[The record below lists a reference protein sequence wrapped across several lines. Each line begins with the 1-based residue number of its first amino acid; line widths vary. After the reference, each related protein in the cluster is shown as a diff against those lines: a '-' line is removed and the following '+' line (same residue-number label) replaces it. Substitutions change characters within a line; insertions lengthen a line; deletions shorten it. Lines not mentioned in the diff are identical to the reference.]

1 MNKKLFEKVKSLC
14 KDTGLSEKYLKAI
27 TEKLGGSI
35 EDDSTDEA
43 AMETTANLIADVAK
57 ESQGE
62 SSRWVDAFKKK
73 NPKRK
78 GSDADDD
85 DPDDDDDDDP
95 DDVDDDPAPKKG
107 GKKDPY
113 MKMLQKMQKQMDAQ
127 SKELETLRGERA
139 KGERTANIQKLMETH
154 KIPSYLRDTLAKS
167 IAEGDDAEETIKNFK
182 QGLITNGLETE
193 ESEGKKV
200 ASEKQ
205 VDEAADNL
213 LESITA
219 K

>member
-1 MNKKLFEKVKSLC
+1 MNKTLFEKVKSLC
-14 KDTGLSEKYLKAI
+14 KDTGLS
-27 TEKLGGSI
+27 
-35 EDDSTDEA
+35 D
-43 AMETTANLIADVAK
+43 DVAK

-78 GSDADDD
+78 DPKDDDPDDDPDDD
-85 DPDDDDDDDP
+85 DPDDDDDDP
-95 DDVDDDPAPKKG
+95 NSKK

-113 MKMLQKMQKQMDAQ
+113 MKLLKKMQKQMEDQAA
-127 SKELETLRGERA
+127 ELKTLKGEKA
-139 KGERTANIQKLMETH
+139 AGERTANIQKLMEDH
-154 KIPSYLRDTLAKS
+154 KIPKYLRDTLAKS

-193 ESEGKKV
+193 ETEGKKV

-205 VDEAADNL
+205 VDEAADSL
-213 LESITA
+213 LESITV

>member
-1 MNKKLFEKVKSLC
+1 MNKTLFEKVKSLC

-43 AMETTANLIADVAK
+43 AIETTANLVADVAK

-78 GSDADDD
+78 DPDDDDDSDDDSDDDD
-85 DPDDDDDDDP
+85 DPDDDP
-95 DDVDDDPAPKKG
+95 DAKKK
-107 GKKDPY
+107 GKKDPM
-113 MKMLQKMQKQMDAQ
+113 MKLLKKMQKQMEDQAA
-127 SKELETLRGERA
+127 ELKTLKGEKA
-139 KGERTANIQKLMETH
+139 AGERTANIQKLMEDH
-154 KIPSYLRDTLAKS
+154 KIPKYLRDTLAKS

-193 ESEGKKV
+193 EPEGKKV

-205 VDEAADNL
+205 VDDAADSL
-213 LESITA
+213 LESITV

>member
-1 MNKKLFEKVKSLC
+1 MNKQLFEKVKSLC

-43 AMETTANLIADVAK
+43 AIETTANLIADVAK

-78 GSDADDD
+78 GSDDDD

-167 IAEGDDAEETIKNFK
+167 IAEGDDAEESIKNFK

-193 ESEGKKV
+193 EPEGKKV

-205 VDEAADNL
+205 VDEAADSL
-213 LESITA
+213 LESITV

>member
-43 AMETTANLIADVAK
+43 AIETTANLVADVAK

-78 GSDADDD
+78 DSDDDDDSDDDSDDDD
-85 DPDDDDDDDP
+85 DPDDDP
-95 DDVDDDPAPKKG
+95 DAKKK
-107 GKKDPY
+107 GKKDPM
-113 MKMLQKMQKQMDAQ
+113 MKLLKKMQKQMEDQAA
-127 SKELETLRGERA
+127 ELKTLKGEKA
-139 KGERTANIQKLMETH
+139 AGERTANIQKLMEDH
-154 KIPSYLRDTLAKS
+154 KIPKYLRDTLAKS

-193 ESEGKKV
+193 EPEGKKV

-205 VDEAADNL
+205 VDEAADSL
-213 LESITA
+213 LESITV

>member
-1 MNKKLFEKVKSLC
+1 MNKKLLEKVKSLC

-43 AMETTANLIADVAK
+43 AIETTANLVADVAK

-73 NPKRK
+73 NPQRK
-78 GSDADDD
+78 DSDDDD
-85 DPDDDDDDDP
+85 DPDDDDDDP
-95 DDVDDDPAPKKG
+95 DDVDDDPAAKKG

-113 MKMLQKMQKQMDAQ
+113 MKMLKKMQKQMDDQ
-127 SKELETLRGERA
+127 RKELETLRGEKA
-139 KGERTANIQKLMETH
+139 KGERSANIQKLMETH

-167 IAEGDDAEETIKNFK
+167 IAEGDDPEESIKNFK

-193 ESEGKKV
+193 EPEGKKV

-205 VDEAADNL
+205 VDEAADSL
-213 LESITA
+213 LESITV

>member
-1 MNKKLFEKVKSLC
+1 MNKTLFEKVKSLC

-43 AMETTANLIADVAK
+43 AIETAANLVADVAK

-78 GSDADDD
+78 DPDDDD
-85 DPDDDDDDDP
+85 DPDDDSDDDDP
-95 DDVDDDPAPKKG
+95 DDDPDAKKK
-107 GKKDPY
+107 GKKDPM
-113 MKMLQKMQKQMDAQ
+113 MKLLKKMQKQMEDQAA
-127 SKELETLRGERA
+127 ELKTLKGEKA
-139 KGERTANIQKLMETH
+139 AGERTANIQKLMEDH
-154 KIPSYLRDTLAKS
+154 KIPKYLRDTLAKS

-193 ESEGKKV
+193 EPEGKKV

>member
-1 MNKKLFEKVKSLC
+1 MNKTLFEKVKSLC
-14 KDTGLSEKYLKAI
+14 KNTGLSEKYLKAI

-43 AMETTANLIADVAK
+43 AIETTANLVADVAK

-62 SSRWVDAFKKK
+62 STRWVDAFKKK

-78 GSDADDD
+78 DPNDDDSDD
-85 DPDDDDDDDP
+85 DPNDDDLDDDDDDP
-95 DDVDDDPAPKKG
+95 NPKK

-113 MKMLQKMQKQMDAQ
+113 MKLLKKMQKQMDDQA
-127 SKELETLRGERA
+127 KELETLRGEKA
-139 KGERTANIQKLMETH
+139 AGERTANIQKLMETH
-154 KIPSYLRDTLAKS
+154 KIPKYLRDTLAKS

-182 QGLITNGLETE
+182 QGLITSGLETE
-193 ESEGKKV
+193 ETEGKKV

-205 VDEAADNL
+205 VDEAADSL
-213 LESITA
+213 LESITV

>member
-1 MNKKLFEKVKSLC
+1 MNKKLFEKVESLC

-43 AMETTANLIADVAK
+43 AIETTANLVADVAK

-73 NPKRK
+73 NPNRK
-78 GSDADDD
+78 
-85 DPDDDDDDDP
+85 DPKDEDQDDDDDDDP
-95 DDVDDDPAPKKG
+95 DDDPDAKKK
-107 GKKDPY
+107 GKKDPM
-113 MKMLQKMQKQMDAQ
+113 MKLLKKMQKQMEDQAA
-127 SKELETLRGERA
+127 ELKTLKGEKA
-139 KGERTANIQKLMETH
+139 AGERTANIQKLMEDH
-154 KIPSYLRDTLAKS
+154 KIPKYLRDTLAKS

-193 ESEGKKV
+193 ETEGKKV

-205 VDEAADNL
+205 VDEAADSL
-213 LESITA
+213 LESITV

>member
-1 MNKKLFEKVKSLC
+1 MNKTLFDKVKSLC

-43 AMETTANLIADVAK
+43 AIETTANLVADVAK

-78 GSDADDD
+78 DPDDDDDSDDDSDDDD
-85 DPDDDDDDDP
+85 DPDDDP
-95 DDVDDDPAPKKG
+95 DAKKK
-107 GKKDPY
+107 GKKDPM
-113 MKMLQKMQKQMDAQ
+113 MKLLKKMQKQMEDQAA
-127 SKELETLRGERA
+127 ELKTLKGEKA
-139 KGERTANIQKLMETH
+139 AGERTANIQKLMEDH
-154 KIPSYLRDTLAKS
+154 KIPKYLRDTLAKS

-193 ESEGKKV
+193 EPEGKKV

-205 VDEAADNL
+205 VDEAADSL
-213 LESITA
+213 LESITV

>member
-43 AMETTANLIADVAK
+43 AIETAANLVADVAK

-78 GSDADDD
+78 DSDDDD
-85 DPDDDDDDDP
+85 DPDDDSDDDDDP
-95 DDVDDDPAPKKG
+95 DDDPDAKKK
-107 GKKDPY
+107 GKKDPM
-113 MKMLQKMQKQMDAQ
+113 MKLLKKMQKQMEDQAA
-127 SKELETLRGERA
+127 ELKTLKGEKA
-139 KGERTANIQKLMETH
+139 AGERTANIQKLMEDH
-154 KIPSYLRDTLAKS
+154 KIPKYLRDTLAKS

-193 ESEGKKV
+193 EPEGKKV

-205 VDEAADNL
+205 VDEAADSL
-213 LESITA
+213 LESITV

>member
-1 MNKKLFEKVKSLC
+1 MNKTLFEKVKSLC

-43 AMETTANLIADVAK
+43 AIETTANLVADVAK

-78 GSDADDD
+78 DPDND
-85 DPDDDDDDDP
+85 DPDDDSDDDDDDP
-95 DDVDDDPAPKKG
+95 DDDPDAKKK

-113 MKMLQKMQKQMDAQ
+113 MKLLKKMQKQMEDQAA
-127 SKELETLRGERA
+127 ELKTLKGEKA
-139 KGERTANIQKLMETH
+139 AGERTANIQKLMEDH
-154 KIPSYLRDTLAKS
+154 KIPKYLRDTLAKS

-193 ESEGKKV
+193 EPEGKKV

-205 VDEAADNL
+205 VDEAADSL
-213 LESITA
+213 LESITV

>member
-1 MNKKLFEKVKSLC
+1 MNKTLFEKVKSLC

-43 AMETTANLIADVAK
+43 AIETAANLVADVAK

-78 GSDADDD
+78 DSDDDDSDDDSDDDD
-85 DPDDDDDDDP
+85 DPDDDP
-95 DDVDDDPAPKKG
+95 DAKKK
-107 GKKDPY
+107 GKKDPM
-113 MKMLQKMQKQMDAQ
+113 MKLLKKMQKQMEDQAA
-127 SKELETLRGERA
+127 ELKTLKGEKA
-139 KGERTANIQKLMETH
+139 AGERTANIQKLMEDH
-154 KIPSYLRDTLAKS
+154 KIPKYLRDTLAKS

-193 ESEGKKV
+193 EPEGKKV

-205 VDEAADNL
+205 VDEAADSL
-213 LESITA
+213 LESITV

>member
-1 MNKKLFEKVKSLC
+1 MNKTLFEKVKSLC

-43 AMETTANLIADVAK
+43 AIETTANLVADVAK

-78 GSDADDD
+78 DPKDD

-95 DDVDDDPAPKKG
+95 DDDDDDPAAKKG

-113 MKMLQKMQKQMDAQ
+113 MKLLKKMQKHMEDQAA
-127 SKELETLRGERA
+127 ELKTLKGEKA
-139 KGERTANIQKLMETH
+139 AGERTANIQKLMEDH
-154 KIPSYLRDTLAKS
+154 KIPKYLRDTLAKS

-193 ESEGKKV
+193 EPEGKKV

-205 VDEAADNL
+205 VDEAADSL
-213 LESITA
+213 LESITV

>member
-43 AMETTANLIADVAK
+43 AIETTANLVADVAK

-73 NPKRK
+73 NPRRK
-78 GSDADDD
+78 DPNDDD
-85 DPDDDDDDDP
+85 DPDDDDPDDDDP
-95 DDVDDDPAPKKG
+95 DDDPNPKK
-107 GKKDPY
+107 KKDPIA
-113 MKMLQKMQKQMDAQ
+113 KLLKKMQKQMDDQAE
-127 SKELETLRGERA
+127 ELKTLRGEKA
-139 KGERTANIQKLMETH
+139 AGERTANIQKLMDDH
-154 KIPSYLRDTLAKS
+154 KIPTYLRDTLAKS

-193 ESEGKKV
+193 ETEGKKV

-213 LESITA
+213 LESITV

>member
-1 MNKKLFEKVKSLC
+1 MNKTLFEKVKSLC

-43 AMETTANLIADVAK
+43 AIETAANLVADVAK

-78 GSDADDD
+78 DPDDDD
-85 DPDDDDDDDP
+85 DPDDDSDDDDP
-95 DDVDDDPAPKKG
+95 DDDPDAKKK
-107 GKKDPY
+107 GKKDPM
-113 MKMLQKMQKQMDAQ
+113 MKLLKKMQKQMEDQAA
-127 SKELETLRGERA
+127 ELKTLKGEKA
-139 KGERTANIQKLMETH
+139 AGERTASIQKLMEDH
-154 KIPSYLRDTLAKS
+154 KIPKYLRDTLAKS

-193 ESEGKKV
+193 EPEGKKV

-205 VDEAADNL
+205 VDEAADSL
-213 LESITA
+213 LESITV

>member
-43 AMETTANLIADVAK
+43 AIETIANLVADVAK

-78 GSDADDD
+78 DPDDD
-85 DPDDDDDDDP
+85 DPDDDSDDDDDP
-95 DDVDDDPAPKKG
+95 DDDPDAKKN
-107 GKKDPY
+107 GKKDPM
-113 MKMLQKMQKQMDAQ
+113 MKLLKKMQKQMEDQAA
-127 SKELETLRGERA
+127 ELKTLKGEKA
-139 KGERTANIQKLMETH
+139 AGERTANIQKLMDDH
-154 KIPSYLRDTLAKS
+154 KIPTYLRDTLAKS

-193 ESEGKKV
+193 ETEGKKV

-213 LESITA
+213 LESITV

>member
-43 AMETTANLIADVAK
+43 AIETTANLVADVAK

-78 GSDADDD
+78 DPNDD
-85 DPDDDDDDDP
+85 DPDDDSDDDDDQDDDP
-95 DDVDDDPAPKKG
+95 DAKKK
-107 GKKDPY
+107 GKKDPM
-113 MKMLQKMQKQMDAQ
+113 MKLLKKMQKQMEDQAA
-127 SKELETLRGERA
+127 ELKTLKGEKA
-139 KGERTANIQKLMETH
+139 AGERTANIQKLMDDH
-154 KIPSYLRDTLAKS
+154 KIPTYLRDTLAKS

-193 ESEGKKV
+193 ETEGKKV

-213 LESITA
+213 LESITV

>member
-43 AMETTANLIADVAK
+43 AIETAANLVADVAK

-78 GSDADDD
+78 DPDDDD
-85 DPDDDDDDDP
+85 DPDDDSDDDDP
-95 DDVDDDPAPKKG
+95 DDDPDAKKK
-107 GKKDPY
+107 GKKDPM
-113 MKMLQKMQKQMDAQ
+113 MKLLKKMQKQMEDQAA
-127 SKELETLRGERA
+127 ELKTLKGEKA
-139 KGERTANIQKLMETH
+139 AGERTANIQKLMEDH
-154 KIPSYLRDTLAKS
+154 KIPKYLRDTLAKS

-193 ESEGKKV
+193 ETEGKKV

-213 LESITA
+213 LESITV

>member
-1 MNKKLFEKVKSLC
+1 MNKTLFEKVKSLC

-43 AMETTANLIADVAK
+43 AIETTANLVADVAK

-78 GSDADDD
+78 
-85 DPDDDDDDDP
+85 DPDDDDDDP
-95 DDVDDDPAPKKG
+95 DDDSDDDDDPDDDPDAKKK
-107 GKKDPY
+107 GKKDPM
-113 MKMLQKMQKQMDAQ
+113 MKLLKKMQKQMEDQAA
-127 SKELETLRGERA
+127 ELKTLKGEKA
-139 KGERTANIQKLMETH
+139 AGERTANIQKLMEDH
-154 KIPSYLRDTLAKS
+154 KIPKYLRDTLAKS

-193 ESEGKKV
+193 ETEGKKV

-205 VDEAADNL
+205 VDEAADSL
-213 LESITA
+213 LESITV

>member
-1 MNKKLFEKVKSLC
+1 MNKTLFEKVKSLC

-43 AMETTANLIADVAK
+43 AIETTANLVADVAK

-78 GSDADDD
+78 DPDDDDDSDDDSDDDD
-85 DPDDDDDDDP
+85 DPDDDP
-95 DDVDDDPAPKKG
+95 DAKKK
-107 GKKDPY
+107 GKKDPM
-113 MKMLQKMQKQMDAQ
+113 MKLLEKMQKQMEDQAA
-127 SKELETLRGERA
+127 ELKTLKGEKA
-139 KGERTANIQKLMETH
+139 AGERTANIQKLMEDH
-154 KIPSYLRDTLAKS
+154 KIPKYLRDTLAKS

-193 ESEGKKV
+193 EPEGKKV

-205 VDEAADNL
+205 VDDAADSL
-213 LESITA
+213 LESITV

>member
-43 AMETTANLIADVAK
+43 AIETAANLVADVAK

-78 GSDADDD
+78 DPDDD
-85 DPDDDDDDDP
+85 DPDDDPDDDDP
-95 DDVDDDPAPKKG
+95 DDDPDAKKN
-107 GKKDPY
+107 GKKDPM
-113 MKMLQKMQKQMDAQ
+113 MKLLKKMQKQMEDQAA
-127 SKELETLRGERA
+127 ELKTLKGEKA
-139 KGERTANIQKLMETH
+139 AGERTANIQKLMEDH
-154 KIPSYLRDTLAKS
+154 KIPKYLRDTLAKS

-193 ESEGKKV
+193 ETEGKKV

-205 VDEAADNL
+205 VDEAADSL
-213 LESITA
+213 LESITV

>member
-43 AMETTANLIADVAK
+43 AIETTANLVADVAK

-78 GSDADDD
+78 DPDDDD
-85 DPDDDDDDDP
+85 DPDDDPDDDDP
-95 DDVDDDPAPKKG
+95 DDDPDAKKK
-107 GKKDPY
+107 GKKDPM
-113 MKMLQKMQKQMDAQ
+113 MKLLKKMQKQMEDQAA
-127 SKELETLRGERA
+127 ELKTLKGEKA
-139 KGERTANIQKLMETH
+139 AGERTANIQKLMEDH
-154 KIPSYLRDTLAKS
+154 KIPKYLRDTLAKS

-193 ESEGKKV
+193 EPEGKKV

-205 VDEAADNL
+205 VDEAADSL
-213 LESITA
+213 LESITV

>member
-1 MNKKLFEKVKSLC
+1 MNKTLFEKVKSLC

-43 AMETTANLIADVAK
+43 AIETAANLVADVAK

-78 GSDADDD
+78 DPDDD
-85 DPDDDDDDDP
+85 DPDDDSDDDDDP
-95 DDVDDDPAPKKG
+95 DDDPDAKKK
-107 GKKDPY
+107 GKKDPM
-113 MKMLQKMQKQMDAQ
+113 MKLLKKMQKQMEDQAA
-127 SKELETLRGERA
+127 ELKTLKGEKA
-139 KGERTANIQKLMETH
+139 AGERTANIQKLMEDH
-154 KIPSYLRDTLAKS
+154 KIPKYLRDTLAKS

-193 ESEGKKV
+193 ETEGKKV

-205 VDEAADNL
+205 VDEAADSL
-213 LESITA
+213 LESITV

>member
-1 MNKKLFEKVKSLC
+1 MNKTLFEKVKSLC

-43 AMETTANLIADVAK
+43 AIETAANLVADVAK

-78 GSDADDD
+78 DPDDDD
-85 DPDDDDDDDP
+85 DPDDDSDDDDDP
-95 DDVDDDPAPKKG
+95 DDDPDAKKK
-107 GKKDPY
+107 GKKDPM
-113 MKMLQKMQKQMDAQ
+113 MKLLKKMQKQMEDQAA
-127 SKELETLRGERA
+127 ELKTLKGEKA
-139 KGERTANIQKLMETH
+139 AGERTANIQKLMEDH
-154 KIPSYLRDTLAKS
+154 KIPKYLRDTLAKS

-193 ESEGKKV
+193 ETEGKKV

-205 VDEAADNL
+205 VDEAADSL
-213 LESITA
+213 LESITV

>member
-27 TEKLGGSI
+27 TEKLGGSV

-43 AMETTANLIADVAK
+43 AIETAANLVADVAK
-57 ESQGE
+57 ESQAE
-62 SSRWVDAFKKK
+62 ATKWAQKIKD
-73 NPKRK
+73 PKRK
-78 GSDADDD
+78 DPKVDDDPDDDPDDD
-85 DPDDDDDDDP
+85 DPDDDDDDP
-95 DDVDDDPAPKKG
+95 TTKK
-107 GKKDPY
+107 GKKDPIA
-113 MKMLQKMQKQMDAQ
+113 KMLRKMQKQMDDQ
-127 SKELETLRGERA
+127 KKELETLRGEKA
-139 KGERTANIQKLMETH
+139 KGERSATIQKLMEDH
-154 KIPSYLRDTLAKS
+154 KIPKYLRDTLAKS
-167 IAEGDDAEETIKNFK
+167 IAEGDDAEETIKSFK

-193 ESEGKKV
+193 DPEGKKV

>member
-1 MNKKLFEKVKSLC
+1 MNKTLFEKVKSLC

-43 AMETTANLIADVAK
+43 AIETAANLVADVAK
-57 ESQGE
+57 ESQAE
-62 SSRWVDAFKKK
+62 ATKWAQKIKD
-73 NPKRK
+73 PKRK
-78 GSDADDD
+78 DPKVDDDPDDDPDDD
-85 DPDDDDDDDP
+85 DPDDDDDD
-95 DDVDDDPAPKKG
+95 PATKK
-107 GKKDPY
+107 GKKDPIA
-113 MKMLQKMQKQMDAQ
+113 KMLRKMQKQMDDQ
-127 SKELETLRGERA
+127 KKELETLRGEKA
-139 KGERTANIQKLMETH
+139 AGERTANIQKLMENH
-154 KIPSYLRDTLAKS
+154 KIPKYLRDTLAKS

-193 ESEGKKV
+193 DSEGKKV

-205 VDEAADNL
+205 VDEAADSL
-213 LESITA
+213 LKSITA

>member
-43 AMETTANLIADVAK
+43 AIETTANLVADVAK

-78 GSDADDD
+78 DPDDDD
-85 DPDDDDDDDP
+85 DPDDDPDDDDP
-95 DDVDDDPAPKKG
+95 DDDPDAKKK
-107 GKKDPY
+107 GKKDPM
-113 MKMLQKMQKQMDAQ
+113 MKLLKKMQKQMEDQAA
-127 SKELETLRGERA
+127 ELKTLKGEKA
-139 KGERTANIQKLMETH
+139 AGERTANIQKLMEDH
-154 KIPSYLRDTLAKS
+154 KIPKYLRDTLAKS
-167 IAEGDDAEETIKNFK
+167 IAEGDDAEEAIKNFK

-193 ESEGKKV
+193 EPEGKKV

>member
-1 MNKKLFEKVKSLC
+1 MNKTLFDKVKSLC

-27 TEKLGGSI
+27 TEKLGGSV

-43 AMETTANLIADVAK
+43 AIETAANLIADVAK

-78 GSDADDD
+78 DHNNSEDEEDDPNED
-85 DPDDDDDDDP
+85 DPDDP
-95 DDVDDDPAPKKG
+95 DPKKN
-107 GKKDPY
+107 KDPM
-113 MKMLQKMQKQMDAQ
+113 MKLLKKMQKQMEDQAE
-127 SKELETLRGERA
+127 ELKTLKGEKAAGERN
-139 KGERTANIQKLMETH
+139 KTIQSLMETH
-154 KIPSYLRDTLAKS
+154 KIPKYLRDTLAKS
-167 IAEGDDAEETIKNFK
+167 IAEGDDAEQAIKDFK

-193 ESEGKKV
+193 EIEGKKV

-205 VDEAADNL
+205 VDEAADSL

>member
-27 TEKLGGSI
+27 TEKLGGSV
-35 EDDSTDEA
+35 EDDSTDETA
-43 AMETTANLIADVAK
+43 IETTANLVADIAK

-78 GSDADDD
+78 DPNDDSDDDPD
-85 DPDDDDDDDP
+85 DPDDDDDDP
-95 DDVDDDPAPKKG
+95 DATK

-113 MKMLQKMQKQMDAQ
+113 MKMLKKMQKQMDDQ
-127 SKELETLRGERA
+127 SKELETLRGEKA
-139 KGERTANIQKLMETH
+139 KGERTKAIQSLMETH

-167 IAEGDDAEETIKNFK
+167 IADGDDAEEAIKNFK

-193 ESEGKKV
+193 ETEGKKV

-205 VDEAADNL
+205 VDEAADSL

>member
-1 MNKKLFEKVKSLC
+1 MNKTLFDKVKSLC

-27 TEKLGGSI
+27 TEKLGGSV

-43 AMETTANLIADVAK
+43 AIETAANLIADVAK

-78 GSDADDD
+78 DQKDSDS
-85 DPDDDDDDDP
+85 DDDDDDP
-95 DDVDDDPAPKKG
+95 DDDPDDDSDPKK
-107 GKKDPY
+107 KKDPM
-113 MKMLQKMQKQMDAQ
+113 MKLLKKMQKQMEDQAE
-127 SKELETLRGERA
+127 ELKTLKGEKAAGERN
-139 KGERTANIQKLMETH
+139 KTIQSLMETH
-154 KIPSYLRDTLAKS
+154 KIPKYLRDTLAKS
-167 IAEGDDAEETIKNFK
+167 IAEGDDAEQAIKDFK

-193 ESEGKKV
+193 EIEGKKV

-205 VDEAADNL
+205 VDEAADSL

>member
-1 MNKKLFEKVKSLC
+1 MNKKLFVTVKDLC

-27 TEKLGGSI
+27 TEKMGGSI

-43 AMETTANLIADVAK
+43 AIEETANLIADVAK

-62 SSRWVDAFKKK
+62 ATRWANKKK
-73 NPKRK
+73 GEKK
-78 GSDADDD
+78 KVDD
-85 DPDDDDDDDP
+85 DPDDDPDDESGTKDGKKSKKSNPDDDP
-95 DDVDDDPAPKKG
+95 VK
-107 GKKDPY
+107 
-113 MKMLQKMQKQMDAQ
+113 
-127 SKELETLRGERA
+127 KELEAMKKELEEMKAEKSKGQRA
-139 KGERTANIQKLMETH
+139 KEIAAAMEKH
-154 KIPSYLRDTLAKS
+154 KIPAKFRDRLAKS
-167 IAEGDDAEETIKNFK
+167 ISEDENVDEAVAAMK
-182 QGLITNGLETE
+182 QDFITDGLMTDETE
-193 ESEGKKV
+193 GTKA

>member
-1 MNKKLFEKVKSLC
+1 MNKKLFDKVKSLC

-27 TEKLGGSI
+27 TEKLGGSV

-43 AMETTANLIADVAK
+43 AIETAANLIADVAK

-78 GSDADDD
+78 DHNDS
-85 DPDDDDDDDP
+85 DDDDDDDP
-95 DDVDDDPAPKKG
+95 DDDPDDDSDPKK
-107 GKKDPY
+107 KKDPM
-113 MKMLQKMQKQMDAQ
+113 MKLLKKMQKQMEDQAE
-127 SKELETLRGERA
+127 ELKTLKGEKAAGERN
-139 KGERTANIQKLMETH
+139 KTIQSLMETH
-154 KIPSYLRDTLAKS
+154 KIPKYLRDTLAKS
-167 IAEGDDAEETIKNFK
+167 IAEGDDAEQAIKDFK
-182 QGLITNGLETE
+182 QGLITNRLETE
-193 ESEGKKV
+193 EIEGKKV

-205 VDEAADNL
+205 VDEAADSL

>member
-78 GSDADDD
+78 GSDDDDD

-167 IAEGDDAEETIKNFK
+167 IAEGDDAEETIKKFK